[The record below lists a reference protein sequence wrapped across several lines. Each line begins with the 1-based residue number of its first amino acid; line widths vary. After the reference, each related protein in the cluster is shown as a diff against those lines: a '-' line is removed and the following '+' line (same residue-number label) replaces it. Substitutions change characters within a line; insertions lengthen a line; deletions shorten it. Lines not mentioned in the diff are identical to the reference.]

1 MESDEINAFVKVA
14 IKKMAEVGF
23 FYPIM
28 VIYSPNFLK
37 RIINSNSCIKI
48 LIPPQAILI
57 S

>member
-28 VIYSPNFLK
+28 V
-37 RIINSNSCIKI
+37 
-48 LIPPQAILI
+48 
-57 S
+57 